1 MAERIPL
8 IVSRQKYVYWWY
20 KLLVCLFVCV
30 FVCLCSEKRV
40 LTIPNISTK
49 WTIIFTSPYLT

>member
-8 IVSRQKYVYWWY
+8 IVSHQQYETYIGGIN
-20 KLLVCLFVCV
+20 CL

-40 LTIPNISTK
+40 LTISQISTK